1 MEPEEKLKQL
11 GIELPAVRPPV
22 ANYVPAVRTGNLLFV
37 SGHGPAALP
46 GVKIAGRVGA
56 ELTQEEGY
64 QAARA
69 VCLQLLATVRNTLG
83 SLNKVRRVVKVLGLV
98 NSDPHFFN
106 QPAVM
111 NGCSDL
117 LVEIFGE
124 RGRHARS
131 ALGTSVLPNNI
142 PVEIELVLEVED

>member
-1 MEPEEKLKQL
+1 MDPGEKLKQL
-11 GIELPAVRPPV
+11 GIELPAVRPPL

-46 GVKIAGRVGA
+46 GVKTAGRVGA

-98 NSDPHFFN
+98 NSDPNFFN

>member
-1 MEPEEKLKQL
+1 MDPEEQLKRL
-11 GIELPAVRPPV
+11 ALALPDVRPPL
-22 ANYVPAVRTGNLLFV
+22 ANYVPAVRSGNLLFV

-46 GVKIAGRVGA
+46 GVKTAGRVGA
-56 ELTQEEGY
+56 DLTQEEGY
-64 QAARA
+64 AAARA
-69 VCLQLLATVRNTLG
+69 VCLQLLATVKHTLG
-83 SLNKVRRVVKVLGLV
+83 SLSKVRRVVKLLGLV
-98 NSDPHFFN
+98 NSDPSFFN

-117 LVEIFGE
+117 LVEVFGD

>member
-1 MEPEEKLKQL
+1 MDPEEKLKQL
-11 GIELPAVRPPV
+11 GIELPAVRPPL

-46 GVKIAGRVGA
+46 GVKTAGRVGA

-98 NSDPHFFN
+98 NSDPNFFN

>member
-1 MEPEEKLKQL
+1 M
-11 GIELPAVRPPV
+11 
-22 ANYVPAVRTGNLLFV
+22 
-37 SGHGPAALP
+37 S
-46 GVKIAGRVGA
+46 
-56 ELTQEEGY
+56 
-64 QAARA
+64 
-69 VCLQLLATVRNTLG
+69 LQLLATVRNTLG

-98 NSDPHFFN
+98 NSDPNFFN

>member
-1 MEPEEKLKQL
+1 MDPEEKLKQL
-11 GIELPAVRPPV
+11 GIALPAVRPPL

-46 GVKIAGRVGA
+46 GVKTAGRVGA

-98 NSDPHFFN
+98 NSDPNFFN

>member
-1 MEPEEKLKQL
+1 MDPEEKLKQL
-11 GIELPAVRPPV
+11 GIELPPVRPPM

-46 GVKIAGRVGA
+46 GVKTSGRVGA

-69 VCLQLLATVRNTLG
+69 VCLQLLATVRHTLG

-98 NSDPHFFN
+98 NSDPNFFN